1 MLSAPKKRTCHAD
14 GHTGQTGISP
24 KGTGKSACAT
34 ANKAHRLVRGIG
46 VFVVALLCAL
56 NARAQGITGS
66 IRGTVTDGSGAV
78 VNAAKVTVT
87 SEETRL
93 QRSVTSN
100 AEGSYVLLELPVGH
114 YRLEAE
120 AAGFKKYLQDGI
132 SLDVNQQATVL
143 IRLAVGTATQ
153 QIEVTSN
160 AQMIETT
167 STNLGQTVGEREI
180 LDLPLNGRNFT
191 QLGLLQTGVVPLTPG
206 LLEAGGL
213 ARAGQA
219 YAVNGQRPESN
230 NFLIDGADNF
240 DTVDGG
246 LVLEPPIDAIAEFRI
261 LTHTANAE
269 FGHSTGSTTNIITR
283 SGTNEYHGTAWDFF
297 RNNAMDAKSFFAD
310 SVEPLHRNQFG
321 GVFGGPI
328 KKDKTFFFLYY
339 EGVRDAQGETTRAT
353 VPSDAER
360 AGNFGDQ
367 CTLNNGTFNSQG
379 LCMDNTSGQISQSG
393 QLFNFFV
400 PPNTPP
406 QPLPFNQLP
415 SISPL
420 SQTLL
425 QYYPL
430 ANQGAFTYV
439 GTQMYTINSDQFG
452 ARVDHYLTD
461 RDMLNFRYSFGQSA
475 DTDPLPQ
482 GGANVPGFP
491 VATNQR
497 EQNFVAQETHTFS
510 STLVGI
516 LRASYL
522 RNKFLLG
529 NSINH
534 TDPASLGF
542 EYTPSL
548 EEAIG
553 PPFIQVGGY
562 ASIGNPITGP
572 RNTYQNTWDFS
583 GGLTWIKGRHQ
594 FKFGGGYQYDQ
605 INFLNGIATNGF
617 FVFSTFP
624 LGNLQ
629 GAGPAFADFLFGQP
643 VVFLQGGGNFS
654 RHLRWQAF
662 NLYAQDTWKVT
673 SRLTVNYG
681 LRYEVPSPATEKN
694 NYQNLWIPGRQS
706 VVFPTA
712 PEGLLYPGDPG
723 VPRGLIPTDRAGW
736 APRVGLAWD
745 VRGDGKW
752 LVTAAYGIFY
762 DPYYTGEGGPLQDP
776 LSAPPYL
783 QTPQVSL
790 PNFADPFNGQNPF
803 NQTFSPDM
811 TLLVLNP
818 NLRLPYAQDYNVNVE
833 RALGR
838 DWLLEVGYIGTKG
851 TKLPRFIEAN
861 PAVYIPGEST
871 QDNADQRRLY
881 SGCTVAEVNP
891 TCTYSSVGEIA
902 GIADS
907 SYNALQVSLKKRFA
921 QGFSMLASYT
931 YSKTLDDV
939 SSFNITGSAS
949 QSVAGENDLA
959 QNPFDVKAEWGRS
972 MFDARNRLVVSYQW
986 DLPWF
991 RHSDHWYAHVLGGWQ
1006 VNGITT
1012 LMSNTPFT
1020 VYDSSNPS
1028 LQGSAPEISGF
1039 YSSRPNI
1046 VGNPNAGTC
1055 AGGVPVRTAQ
1065 CWFNTGAFQHAA
1077 IGTFGNVGRNTM
1089 DGPVFQQW
1097 DFSAV
1102 KTIPIHES
1110 MNLQFRG
1117 EIFNIFNNV
1126 NFLLPN
1132 NDINSPGFGQITAA
1146 QAGRIVQLALKF
1158 SF

>member
-1 MLSAPKKRTCHAD
+1 MPFAPIMCHRRRSS
-14 GHTGQTGISP
+14 IPCSSP
-24 KGTGKSACAT
+24 KLLSGPTWIRA
-34 ANKAHRLVRGIG
+34 LLL
-46 VFVVALLCAL
+46 ALLCA
-56 NARAQGITGS
+56 ASTMAQDISAS
-66 IRGTVTDGSGAV
+66 IHGGVLDESGGTISG
-78 VNAAKVTVT
+78 AKVTAVNT
-87 SEETRL
+87 DTGL
-93 QRSVTSN
+93 QRSTTTS
-100 AEGSYVLLELPVGH
+100 AQGTYLLVQLPVGH

-120 AAGFKKYLQDGI
+120 AKGFKKYVQEGI
-132 SLDVNQQATVL
+132 SLDVNEAA
-143 IRLAVGTATQ
+143 AVIIHLVIGSATQ
-153 QIEVTSN
+153 AVEVT
-160 AQMIETT
+160 ADAPVIEST

-206 LLEAGGL
+206 LLEAGGP

-230 NFLIDGADNF
+230 NFLIDGANNF

-283 SGTNEYHGTAWDFF
+283 SGTNEYHGTAWEFL
-297 RNNAMDAKSFFAD
+297 RNNEMDAKSFFAD
-310 SVEPLHRNQFG
+310 SVEPLRRNQFG

-339 EGVRDAQGETTRAT
+339 EGVRDAQGETTLTT
-353 VPSDAER
+353 VPSNAER
-360 AGNFGDQ
+360 TGNFADQ
-367 CTLNNGTFNSQG
+367 CPLNNGTFNSQG
-379 LCMDNTSGQISQSG
+379 LCIDNTTGQVSQNGQLINEFSGQPI
-393 QLFNFFV
+393 
-400 PPNTPP
+400 PY
-406 QPLPFNQLP
+406 NQLP
-415 SISPL
+415 FVNPL

-425 QYYPL
+425 QFYPL
-430 ANQGAFTYV
+430 ANSGPFTYV
-439 GTQMYTINSDQFG
+439 ATQMFTQNSDQFG
-452 ARVDHYLTD
+452 VRVDHYLTG
-461 RDMLNFRYSFGQSA
+461 RDTLNFRYSFGQSA
-475 DTDPLPQ
+475 ETDPLPQ

-491 VATNQR
+491 VSTSER

-534 TDPASLGF
+534 TDPSTLGF
-542 EYTPSL
+542 DYTPSL
-548 EEAIG
+548 EQAIG

-562 ASIGNPITGP
+562 ASLGNPITGP
-572 RNTYQNTWDFS
+572 RNTYQNTYDFS
-583 GGLTWIKGRHQ
+583 GALTWIRGRHEY
-594 FKFGGGYQYDQ
+594 KFGGGYQYDQ
-605 INFLNGIATNGF
+605 INVLNGIATNGF
-617 FVFSTFP
+617 FVFSNFP
-624 LGNLQ
+624 INNSM
-629 GAGPAFADFLFGQP
+629 ASFMFGQP
-643 VVFLQGGGNFS
+643 VVFLQGGGNFY
-654 RHLRWQAF
+654 RGLRGQAF
-662 NLYAQDTWKVT
+662 NVYAQDTWKVT
-673 SRLTVNYG
+673 SRLTLNYG
-681 LRYEVPSPATEKN
+681 LRYEVPSPYTEIH

-706 VVFPTA
+706 VVYPTA

-723 VPRGLIPTDRAGW
+723 VPRGLIPTDRAAW
-736 APRVGLAWD
+736 APRVGFAWD
-745 VRGDGKW
+745 ARGDGKW

-776 LSAPPYL
+776 ISAPPYL
-783 QTPQVSL
+783 QTPQVSV

-803 NQTFSPDM
+803 NGTFAQDM

-818 NLRLPYAQDYNVNVE
+818 HLRLPYAQDWNLNVQ
-833 RALGR
+833 RALGT

-861 PAVYIPGEST
+861 PAVYIAGEST

-881 SGCTVAEVNP
+881 SGCTVTGTTP
-891 TCTYSSVGEIA
+891 CIYSSVGEIA

-921 QGFSMLASYT
+921 HGFSMLGSYT
-931 YSKTLDDV
+931 FSKTLDDV

-959 QNPFDVKAEWGRS
+959 QNPFNVKGEWGRS
-972 MFDARNRLVVSYQW
+972 MFDARHRLVVSYQW
-986 DLPWF
+986 NLPWF
-991 RHSDHWYAHVLGGWQ
+991 AHPQNWYGHILGNWQ

-1020 VYDSSNPS
+1020 AYDSSNPS

-1039 YSSRPNI
+1039 FSSRPNI
-1046 VGNPNAGTC
+1046 VGNPNRGTC
-1055 AGGVPVRTAQ
+1055 PGGSAVRTAQ

-1077 IGTFGNVGRNTM
+1077 IGQFGDVGRNTM
-1089 DGPVFQQW
+1089 DGPAFQQW
-1097 DFSAV
+1097 DFSAI
-1102 KTIPIHES
+1102 KNIPIHER
-1110 MNLQFRG
+1110 MNVQFRA

-1126 NFLLPN
+1126 NFELPN

-1146 QAGRIVQLALKF
+1146 QPGRIVQLALKF
-1158 SF
+1158 AF

>member
-1 MLSAPKKRTCHAD
+1 MSFAPMDIFSRLILVILFALVCW
-14 GHTGQTGISP
+14 TGI
-24 KGTGKSACAT
+24 
-34 ANKAHRLVRGIG
+34 
-46 VFVVALLCAL
+46 
-56 NARAQGITGS
+56 RAQDISAS
-66 IRGTVTDGSGAV
+66 IHGTVVDESGGTV
-78 VNAAKVTVT
+78 SGTKVTAVNT
-87 SEETRL
+87 DTGL
-93 QRSVTSN
+93 QRTAVTNSQ
-100 AEGSYVLLELPVGH
+100 GTYVLVELPVGR
-114 YRLEAE
+114 YRVEAE
-120 AAGFKKYLQDGI
+120 AQGFKRYVQEGI
-132 SLDVNQQATVL
+132 SLDVNQQATVAVHL
-143 IRLAVGTATQ
+143 VVGTATQ
-153 QIEVTSN
+153 SIQVTSD
-160 AQMIETT
+160 APIIEST

-180 LDLPLNGRNFT
+180 LGLPLNGRDFT

-206 LLEAGGL
+206 LLEAGGS

-246 LVLEPPIDAIAEFRI
+246 LVMKPPIDAIAEFRI

-283 SGTNEYHGTAWDFF
+283 SGTNEYHGTVWDFL

-339 EGVRDAQGETTRAT
+339 EGVRDTQGETTLAT
-353 VPSDAER
+353 VPSNAER
-360 AGNFGDQ
+360 TGDFADQ
-367 CTLNNGTFNSQG
+367 CPLNNGTFNSQG
-379 LCMDNTSGQISQSG
+379 LCVDNTSGQLSPNG
-393 QLFNFFV
+393 QLINEFTGNSI
-400 PPNTPP
+400 PY
-406 QPLPFNQLP
+406 NQLP
-415 SISPL
+415 FINPISH
-420 SQTLL
+420 TLL
-425 QYYPL
+425 SYYPL
-430 ANQGAFTYV
+430 ANDGPFTYV
-439 GTQMYTINSDQFG
+439 GTQTLTSNTDQFG
-452 ARVDHYLTD
+452 VRVDHYLTD
-461 RDMLNFRYSFGQSA
+461 RDTLNFRYSYGQLGQI
-475 DTDPLPQ
+475 DPLPT

-491 VATNQR
+491 VGENQR
-497 EQNFVAQETHTFS
+497 NQNFVAQETHTFS
-510 STLVGI
+510 PTVVGI

-529 NSINH
+529 TNINH

-542 EYTPSL
+542 QYEPSL

-572 RNTYQNTWDFS
+572 RNTYQNTYDFS
-583 GGLTWIKGRHQ
+583 GSLTWIKGRHQ
-594 FKFGGGYQYDQ
+594 YKFGGGYQYDQ
-605 INFLNGIATNGF
+605 INVLQGIATNGF

-624 LGNLQ
+624 VNN
-629 GAGPAFADFLFGQP
+629 AFASFMFGQP
-643 VVFLQGGGNFS
+643 VVFLQGGGNFY
-654 RHLRWQAF
+654 RGLRGQAF
-662 NLYAQDTWKVT
+662 NLYAQDTWKVS
-673 SRLTVNYG
+673 SRVTVNYG
-681 LRYEVPSPATEKN
+681 LRYEVPSPYTEIH
-694 NYQNLWIPGRQS
+694 NYQSLWIPGRQS
-706 VVFPTA
+706 VAFPSA
-712 PEGLLYPGDPG
+712 PTGLLYPGDPG
-723 VPRGLIPTDRAGW
+723 VPRGLIPTDRNAF

-752 LVTAAYGIFY
+752 LVTSAYGIFY

-776 LSAPPYL
+776 ISAPPYL
-783 QTPQVSL
+783 QTPQVST

-803 NQTFSPDM
+803 NGTFSQDM

-818 NLRLPYAQDYNVNVE
+818 NLRLPYAQDWNLNIE
-833 RALGR
+833 RALGS

-871 QDNADQRRLY
+871 QGNADQRRLY
-881 SGCTVAEVNP
+881 SGCTLTGTAP
-891 TCTYSSVGEIA
+891 CAYSSVGEIA

-921 QGFSMLASYT
+921 RGFSMLVSYT
-931 YSKTLDDV
+931 LSKTLDDV

-959 QNPFDVKAEWGRS
+959 QNPFEVKAEWGRS
-972 MFDARNRLVVSYQW
+972 MFDARHRFVTSYQW
-986 DLPWF
+986 DLPWYK
-991 RHSDHWYAHVLGGWQ
+991 HHDKWYGHVLGNWQ

-1039 YSSRPNI
+1039 FSSRPNI
-1046 VGNPNAGTC
+1046 VGNPNTGRC
-1055 AGGVPVRTAQ
+1055 PGGIPVRTAG
-1065 CWFNTGAFQHAA
+1065 CWFNTNAFAHAA
-1077 IGTFGNVGRNTM
+1077 TGQFGDVGRNTM
-1089 DGPVFQQW
+1089 DGPAFQQW
-1097 DFSAV
+1097 DFSAI

-1110 MNLQFRG
+1110 MNLQFRA

-1126 NFLLPN
+1126 NFKLPN
-1132 NDINSPGFGQITAA
+1132 NDINSPGFGQIVAA
-1146 QAGRIVQLALKF
+1146 QPGRIVQLALKF
-1158 SF
+1158 QF